1 MWQWLL
7 WAACCLAVGA
17 ELVQEFEVAEG
28 VPAGSLV
35 GVIGRD
41 TGTQPPYLIVPA
53 PGSAVDSDLSIDQA
67 SGQVRTS
74 VVLDRELRSEYSFV
88 AIPPSGD
95 NVRVTIRVLD
105 VNDNAP
111 EFPVDSMSLEFPEN
125 TPRDVK
131 RTLSP
136 ARDRDLGEFSTQH
149 YRIASGNV
157 DGAFRLASHRERDDV
172 LYLDLQISGALD
184 REATPFYSLQVEAFD
199 GGRPPLRGTM
209 TVNITILDVNDNPP
223 AFNQSRYVGRVPENA
238 SVGTAVLRVLATDAD
253 AGDNGRVRY
262 AINRRQSDRDGL
274 FAIDAESGLVSVSKP
289 LDFEAKD
296 THELVVVARD
306 CGDQPLEATAFVSV
320 LLTDVNDNQPSI
332 NLIFLSDDASPKV
345 SEDARPGEL
354 VARVSVNDPDSK
366 AEYANVNVSLSGGEG
381 HFGLAT
387 QDNIIYLVM
396 VAQPLDRETRARYGM
411 LLTATD
417 QGSPPLNASRS
428 FELAVTDTNDNA
440 PEFDQD
446 TYHASVLEVA
456 DPGTSVLQLTASDRD
471 EGRNS
476 LLRYSIQH
484 TPETYSQWF
493 HVDPRTGL
501 VTTRTPIDCETSPVP
516 RVTVLATDS
525 GEPPL
530 SASATLLVTISDVND
545 NEPIFD
551 QSFYN
556 ITVAEDEPVGKCVL
570 RVSATD
576 PDCGVNAMVNFTLGG
591 GASSDFRQHFA
602 VHPSTGELCLTA
614 SLDREQR
621 SSYEIPIA
629 ATDRGGLSTM
639 AMVKVYV
646 RDVNDNR
653 PIFYPRE
660 YNVSLREQDTLA
672 ATTPVAVVV
681 ASDADSGP
689 FGTVSYHIVSGND
702 LGIFRVDPT
711 SGELLV
717 VGRLGRSQP
726 LHELRLAAQDGGGL
740 RSLLDARV
748 YVSVLGRGQRPPLF
762 QRPRY
767 AFQVREDAAP
777 STVIGTVAAAAAGAA
792 RTPAAGGGQPK
803 VRYSIYSGDPEG
815 YFSIDTHLGSIRV
828 ERPLDHEAHPFLLLN
843 VQATAGTQPPA
854 YGHTQVNVTIWDV
867 NDNAPRFE
875 SAVLK
880 LSLPENVAVGTA
892 TYVAQAHDA
901 DAGRN
906 GAVRYTL
913 LEAPPGLFEL
923 GSRSGRLALLRPL
936 DYETQ
941 PRLHLVLGAADG
953 GTPAQSASMTL
964 LIEVQDVNDNPP
976 VFDRPAYSVN
986 VLESLPVN
994 SHFLQVSAT
1003 DRDTG
1008 NNARLTF
1015 RLTASSEFGI
1025 FPNSGLLYL
1034 REPLDRESCDLHWL
1048 SVVVVDNGSPA
1059 MSATASVE
1067 VHVLDANDN
1076 APEFS
1081 ASALELIVP
1090 ENVPAGHLVGR
1101 LQARDQDTGSNAV
1114 LRYSLLHANSSS
1126 FKIDPATGDV
1136 HSLATLDREAQASY
1150 ELLVQAQDQGTPT
1163 LSSTARLRIL
1173 VSDENDNAPIFVE
1186 PLDRM
1191 LSVREHQPAGSELV
1205 QVRAVDADEGPNGQ
1219 VVYEIV
1225 PGSGQQRDGRMAF
1238 AVDAHTGRLTTR
1250 LVLDRESQ
1258 EEFSLVLVAHDGGQP
1273 PREARLALLV
1283 RVLGLHQPPGVAAG
1297 GSTRRMHVREGAAAG
1312 TVLGSLAPHPAGA
1325 TFCLLG
1331 EPLVFDVG
1339 QHSGDVFTVGEVDF
1353 EMASEHQLQVRLD
1366 DAGTTTLIHVQI
1378 QVEDLNDCTP
1388 TFPEDPVHLSIA
1400 EDIPQGTVVWTF
1412 AAQDLDSGDNG
1423 KLVYQLDEEWPS
1435 VGTFEVEPST
1445 GKLMVRTPLDRES
1458 QASFVLVV
1466 RAQDQPS
1473 SGAPLAARVTCYVSV
1488 EDVNDHSPTFTSAAE
1503 ASIAPD
1509 APIGAILQQLIAI
1522 DLDAEENGHV
1532 SYHIASGNDAGYF
1545 SLDHDTGLLT
1555 VAQPLAEL
1563 PEHLTLNITASDNG
1577 SPRRSAHQELHV
1589 RLSEAPQRPPRFD
1602 QPHYAA
1608 NMSEDAPVG
1617 TTVLTVHASG
1627 GGNLSYSLP
1636 AGGGLFGVDTHTG
1649 VVHTLALLDREAQ
1662 AQHEFVVFVTDGQ
1675 NQADSCLVLVWLLD
1689 ANDQSPEF
1697 DDSCRGLS
1705 VPENGPPEVHAMV
1718 AWDRDEGPNAR
1729 LLYSIAA
1736 GNVGDKF
1743 RLEPRT
1749 GRLLTSTPLDRE
1761 SVSEYRLTVLATD
1774 QGSPARTGS
1783 CTLVV
1788 TVVDEND
1795 EPPRFEQAVYSASV
1809 AEDAAPNTTVLAV
1822 RAHDP
1827 DLGLG
1832 GRVSYSLANETAAL
1846 FRIDSDT
1853 GVLTTT
1859 GLFDR
1864 EKRASYTFEVLASD
1878 NGRYQAHWAHARV
1891 QVTVVDVND
1900 NSPRFLEFPYVAHIS
1915 PHAPLGSQVALV
1927 QAHDGDDGPNADV
1940 FYTTPSGGKLHL
1952 DMDTGLVTVAASLVA
1967 DSGRLLHLDLV
1978 ARDRGRPSRM
1988 ASGVLEVWVGHVAG
2002 PRLEFSNASYV
2013 AKLPEGAATGSTVL
2027 QVHASASSQPGLAVS
2042 YSLGPDQDHGPFVI
2056 HPTSGTVRVRDSQQ
2070 LDYEERPEL
2079 ELPLWA
2085 HAETPSGSML
2095 RGYARLL
2102 VQLLD
2107 QNDNSPR
2114 FSQERY
2120 VASVWEGRSR
2130 GTFVAQV
2137 SALDSDQGSR
2147 LVYHIAGG
2155 NVDQAFV
2162 LEPPLSGRVRTNTVL
2177 DREIRDTYLLTLVAT
2192 DDGQPPRTGS
2202 CTLHITVIDANDNQ
2216 PVFPPDTVISIRED
2230 ARVGST
2236 VTTITANDVDTHP
2249 VLRYSLA
2256 EPRGA
2261 FVVDHFSG
2269 RLLLAEALDY
2279 EQQREYQLR
2288 LHVSDTAHVAETL
2301 VTIRVLDTNDH
2312 APRFLQPSYSVLISE
2327 SAALGSSVVTVSA
2340 TDLDSGDNAH
2350 IHYSLTGFSDGFY
2363 IDKQTGTVYTNR
2375 SLEWDLTEPVVQLLV
2390 RATDNGHP
2398 AKSSVIPLRIHLADI
2413 NQSAPKFLETV
2424 YRASIPENTL
2434 PGSTLL
2440 RVSASDQDGRVEY
2453 RLLDTA
2459 SGRFVL
2465 SRGSLVLA
2473 RPLEP
2478 RTRYALRVL
2487 ATDLGRPPRNATAQL
2502 LINVEGRGPPA
2513 FAQARYEASVSEAAP
2528 VGHTLLHLG
2537 PSVPGLRYAISSGN
2551 RLGCFQIDAAGD
2563 LVVAAMLDYDVVAEQ
2578 RLVVR
2583 ATDSNGRAALTS
2595 VLVRLQDENDNAP
2608 RFPLAEYVASV
2619 EEGAPVGSPLLVAR
2633 AIDGDRGPFGKLNY
2647 SLIEGAQ
2654 LVRVD
2659 GSTGALTS
2667 ATVFDYEAQPHFQ
2680 LTVRATDAGG
2690 RWATA
2695 RVHVHVLSR
2704 DEFVP
2709 VFDQEEYRFAVP
2721 LGAPIGHVVGR
2732 VHATDRDRGPDGR
2745 VLYQIRGGSIHFRV
2759 NASSGTLS
2767 VRAPWPGGSRLQVVA
2782 SSGRRGSLVATTGV
2796 TLEEAPAAPA
2806 AASASRGLPA
2816 WALALLLLALTAVA
2830 GLAAAVALLR
2840 GRLQTKRPAEP
2851 SLDTSFDTVDLRR
2864 DPFPAF
2870 YERPDDAAVAMH
2882 TSEVSEQSS
2891 GRGSAEDEDEEIRM
2905 INEGLRPQGDSG
2917 SDMSVRN
2924 THEYLARLGI
2934 DPAAPIDSWA
2944 KAPSAP
2950 ADDED
2955 LSSLLYAKLDEPT
2968 ESLGEPSMTGSLSSI
2983 VHSEEELAGSYN
2995 WDYLL
3000 DWGPQYQP
3008 LAHVFAEIARLKDD
3022 VRAGGAPPRSPVGGA
3037 VDDSYAAAL
3046 SPSFSPALLPLASRS
3061 PSPLPCLRRTPPD

>member
-7 WAACCLAVGA
+7 WAACCLVAGA
-17 ELVQEFEVAEG
+17 ELIQEFEVAEG

-35 GVIGRD
+35 GIIGRD

-88 AIPPSGD
+88 AIPSSGD
-95 NVRVTIRVLD
+95 NVRVNIHVLD

-111 EFPVDSMSLEFPEN
+111 EFPVDSMALEFPEN

-149 YRIASGNV
+149 YRIASGNA

-199 GGRPPLRGTM
+199 GGRPPLRGMM

-238 SVGTAVLRVLATDAD
+238 SMGTAVLRVLATDAD
-253 AGDNGRVRY
+253 AGDNGRVHY

-306 CGDQPLEATAFVSV
+306 CGEQPLEATAFVSV

-366 AEYANVNVSLSGGEG
+366 AEYANVNVSLSGGDG

-476 LLRYSIQH
+476 LLRYSILH
-484 TPETYSQWF
+484 TPDTYSQWF

-516 RVTVLATDS
+516 RVTVLATDG

-570 RVSATD
+570 RVSASD

-602 VHPSTGELCLTA
+602 VHPSTGELCLIA
-614 SLDREQR
+614 SLDRELR

-660 YNVSLREQDTLA
+660 YNVSLREQDALA
-672 ATTPVAVVV
+672 TPIAVVV
-681 ASDADSGP
+681 ASDADSGA
-689 FGTVSYHIVSGND
+689 FGSVSYHIVSGND
-702 LGIFRVDPT
+702 MGIFRVDPT

-717 VGRLGRSQP
+717 VGRLTRSQP

-740 RSLLDARV
+740 QSLLNARV
-748 YVSVLGRGQRPPLF
+748 YVSVLGRGQQPPLF

-777 STVIGTVAAAAAGAA
+777 STVIGTVAAAT
-792 RTPAAGGGQPK
+792 RTPGGQQPR

-815 YFSIDTHLGSIRV
+815 YFSIDAHLGSIRV

-867 NDNAPRFE
+867 NDNAPHFE

-923 GSRSGRLALLRPL
+923 GPRSGRLALLRSL

-941 PRLHLVLGAADG
+941 PRLRLVLGAADG

-964 LIEVQDVNDNPP
+964 LVEVQDVNDNAP
-976 VFDRPAYSVN
+976 VFDQPAYSVS
-986 VLESLPVN
+986 VLESLPAN

-1008 NNARLTF
+1008 NNARLSF
-1015 RLTASSEFGI
+1015 RLTASGEFGI
-1025 FPNSGLLYL
+1025 FPNSGLLYI
-1034 REPLDRESCDLHWL
+1034 REPLDREACDLHWL

-1081 ASALELIVP
+1081 ATSLELAVP
-1090 ENVPAGHLVGR
+1090 ENLPAGHLVGQ
-1101 LQARDQDTGSNAV
+1101 LQARDQDAGSNAV
-1114 LRYSLLHANSSS
+1114 LRYSLLHSNGSS
-1126 FKIDPATGDV
+1126 FKVDPVTGDV
-1136 HSLATLDREAQASY
+1136 HSLATLDREVQASY
-1150 ELLVQAQDQGTPT
+1150 ELLVRVQDQGTPT
-1163 LSSTARLRIL
+1163 LSSTARLRIS
-1173 VSDENDNAPIFVE
+1173 VVDENDNAPVFVE
-1186 PLDRM
+1186 PLDR
-1191 LSVREHQPAGSELV
+1191 LLNVREHQPVGSELV

-1219 VVYEIV
+1219 VIYEIV

-1238 AVDAHTGRLTTR
+1238 SVDAHTGRLITR

-1258 EEFSLVLVAHDGGQP
+1258 EEFSLVVVARDRGHP

-1283 RVLGLHQPPGVAAG
+1283 RVLGLHHLPGSATPG
-1297 GSTRRMHVREGAAAG
+1297 GSMRRLRVREGAAAG

-1353 EMASEHQLQVRLD
+1353 ETASEHQLQVRLD

-1378 QVEDLNDCTP
+1378 QVEDVNDCAP
-1388 TFPEDPVHLSIA
+1388 TFPEDPVHLSVP
-1400 EDIPQGTVVWTF
+1400 EDIPQGTVVWTL
-1412 AAQDLDSGDNG
+1412 AAQDLDSADNG
-1423 KLVYQLDEEWPS
+1423 KLVYHLDEEWPS
-1435 VGTFEVEPST
+1435 VGAFDVEPST
-1445 GKLMVRTPLDRES
+1445 GKVVVRTHLDRES
-1458 QASFVLVV
+1458 QASFVLIV

-1473 SGAPLAARVTCYVSV
+1473 SSAPLTARVTCFISI
-1488 EDVNDHSPTFTSAAE
+1488 EDVNDHSPTFASAAE
-1503 ASIAPD
+1503 VSIAPD
-1509 APIGAILQQLIAI
+1509 APVGAVLQQLIAI
-1522 DLDAEENGHV
+1522 DLDAGENGHV
-1532 SYHIASGNDAGYF
+1532 FYHVAGGNDAGYF
-1545 SLDHDTGLLT
+1545 SLDRNTGLLT
-1555 VAQPLAEL
+1555 VARPLAVL
-1563 PEHLTLNITASDNG
+1563 PESLVLNITASDNG

-1589 RLSEAPQRPPRFD
+1589 HRSEAPQRPPRFD
-1602 QPHYAA
+1602 ESHYAA
-1608 NMSEDAPVG
+1608 NVSEDAPVG
-1617 TTVLTVHASG
+1617 TTVLVVRASG
-1627 GGNLSYSLP
+1627 GRNLSYSLP
-1636 AGGGLFGVDTHTG
+1636 TGGGHFGVDAHTG
-1649 VVHTLALLDREAQ
+1649 VVHTLALLDREVQ
-1662 AQHEFVVFVTDGQ
+1662 VQHEFVMFVTDDQ
-1675 NQADSCLVLVWLLD
+1675 NQVDSCLVLVRLLD
-1689 ANDQSPEF
+1689 VNDQSPEF
-1697 DDSCRGLS
+1697 DDSCRGLA
-1705 VPENGPPEVHAMV
+1705 VPENGPPELHTLV

-1729 LLYSIAA
+1729 ILYSITA

-1743 RLEPRT
+1743 QLEAHT
-1749 GRLLTSTPLDRE
+1749 GRLLASAPLDRE
-1761 SVSEYRLTVLATD
+1761 AVSEYRLTVVATD
-1774 QGSPARTGS
+1774 QGSPTRTGS

-1788 TVVDEND
+1788 TVLDEND

-1827 DLGLG
+1827 DLGPG

-1864 EKRASYTFEVLASD
+1864 EKCAGYSFEVRASDS
-1878 NGRYQAHWAHARV
+1878 GRYQAHWAHARV

-1900 NSPRFLEFPYVAHIS
+1900 NSPRFLEFPYVAHVS

-1952 DMDTGLVTVAASLVA
+1952 DTDTGLVTVAASLVA
-1967 DSGRLLHLDLV
+1967 DNGRLLRLDLV

-1988 ASGVLEVWVGHVAG
+1988 ASGVLEVWVGPVAG
-2002 PRLEFSNASYV
+2002 LRLDFSNASYV
-2013 AKLPEGAATGSTVL
+2013 ARLPEGAAAGSTVL
-2027 QVHASASSQPGLAVS
+2027 HVQASAMSQPGLAVT
-2042 YSLGPDQDHGPFVI
+2042 YSLGPDQDQGPFVI
-2056 HPTSGTVRVRDSQQ
+2056 HRTSGTVSVRDSKQ

-2085 HAETPSGSML
+2085 HAETPSGAML
-2095 RGYARLL
+2095 HGYARLL

-2120 VASVWEGRSR
+2120 VASVWEGCSR

-2137 SALDSDQGSR
+2137 SALDADRGSG

-2162 LEPPLSGRVRTNTVL
+2162 LEPPLSGHVRTNTVL
-2177 DREIRDTYLLTLVAT
+2177 DREIRDTYMLTLVAT

-2216 PVFPPDTVISIRED
+2216 PVFPPDSVVSIRED

-2256 EPRGA
+2256 EPRGT

-2269 RLLLAEALDY
+2269 RLLLAEPLDY

-2288 LHVSDTAHVAETL
+2288 LHVSDTTHVAETL

-2312 APRFLQPSYSVLISE
+2312 APRFLQPFYNVPISE

-2340 TDLDSGDNAH
+2340 TDLDSGDNAN
-2350 IHYSLTGFSDGFY
+2350 IHYSFAGFSDGFY
-2363 IDKQTGTVYTNR
+2363 IDKQTGTVYTNG
-2375 SLEWDLTEPVVQLLV
+2375 SLDLSRPVMQLLV

-2398 AKSSVIPLRIHLADI
+2398 TRSSVVPLRMHLADI
-2413 NQSAPKFLETV
+2413 NHSAPKFLETV
-2424 YRASIPENTL
+2424 YRASVPENTL

-2465 SRGSLVLA
+2465 SHGSLVLA
-2473 RPLEP
+2473 RALEP
-2478 RTRYALRVL
+2478 RARYALRVL

-2502 LINVEGRGPPA
+2502 LINVEGRGPPT
-2513 FAQARYEASVSEAAP
+2513 FTQARYEVSISEGAP
-2528 VGHTLLHLG
+2528 LGHTVLHLG
-2537 PSVPGLRYAISSGN
+2537 PLTPGLRYAITSGN
-2551 RLGCFQIDAAGD
+2551 RLGCFQVDACGD
-2563 LVVAAMLDYDVVAEQ
+2563 LVVAAKLDYDVLPEQ

-2583 ATDSNGRAALTS
+2583 ASDSSGWAALTS
-2595 VLVRLQDENDNAP
+2595 VLVHLQDENDHAP
-2608 RFPLAEYVASV
+2608 QFPLAEYVASV
-2619 EEGAPVGSPLLVAR
+2619 EEGAPMGSPLLVAR
-2633 AIDGDRGPFGKLNY
+2633 AVDGDRGPFGKLNY
-2647 SLIEGAQ
+2647 SLVEGTQ
-2654 LVRVD
+2654 LVGMD
-2659 GSTGALTS
+2659 SSTGALTS
-2667 ATVFDYEAQPHFQ
+2667 AVVFDYEAQSHYQ
-2680 LTVRATDAGG
+2680 LTVRATDSGG

-2695 RVHVHVLSR
+2695 RIHVHVLSR
-2704 DEFVP
+2704 DEFIP

-2721 LGAPIGHVVGR
+2721 LGAPVGFVIGH

-2745 VLYQIRGGSIHFRV
+2745 VLYQIRGGSAHFRV

-2767 VRAPWPGGSRLQVVA
+2767 VRAPWSGGTRLEVVA
-2782 SSGRRGSLVATTGV
+2782 SSGRRGSLMASTGV

-2806 AASASRGLPA
+2806 AASASHGLPA

-2830 GLAAAVALLR
+2830 GLAAAVVLLR
-2840 GRLQTKRPAEP
+2840 GRLQTKRTAEP
-2851 SLDTSFDTVDLRR
+2851 NLDTSFDTVDLRR

-2870 YERPDDAAVAMH
+2870 YERPDDAAGAMH

-2955 LSSLLYAKLDEPT
+2955 LSSLLYAKLDEPA

-3061 PSPLPCLRRTPPD
+3061 PSPLPCLRRTQPDS

>member
-7 WAACCLAVGA
+7 WAACCLVVGA
-17 ELVQEFEVAEG
+17 ELIQEFEVAEG

-95 NVRVTIRVLD
+95 NVRVTIHVLD

-149 YRIASGNV
+149 YRIASGNA

-199 GGRPPLRGTM
+199 GGRPPLRGMM

-238 SVGTAVLRVLATDAD
+238 SVGTAVLRVLASDAD
-253 AGDNGRVRY
+253 AGDNGQVRY

-476 LLRYSIQH
+476 LLHYSIQH
-484 TPETYSQWF
+484 TPDTYSQWF

-570 RVSATD
+570 KVSASD

-602 VHPSTGELCLTA
+602 VHPSTGELCLIA

-672 ATTPVAVVV
+672 TPIAVVV
-681 ASDADSGP
+681 ASDADSGS
-689 FGTVSYHIVSGND
+689 FGSVSYHIVSGND
-702 LGIFRVDPT
+702 MGIFRVDPT

-740 RSLLDARV
+740 QSLLNARV
-748 YVSVLGRGQRPPLF
+748 YVSVLGRGQQPPLF

-777 STVIGTVAAAAAGAA
+777 RTVIGTVAAAAAASA
-792 RTPAAGGGQPK
+792 TTRKPGGQQLR

-815 YFSIDTHLGSIRV
+815 YFSIDAHLGSIRV

-913 LEAPPGLFEL
+913 LEAPPGLFEV
-923 GSRSGRLALLRPL
+923 GPRSGRLALLRPL

-941 PRLHLVLGAADG
+941 PRMRLVLGAADG

-964 LIEVQDVNDNPP
+964 LVEVQDVNDNAP
-976 VFDRPAYSVN
+976 VFDRPAYSVS
-986 VLESLPVN
+986 VLESLPAN

-1008 NNARLTF
+1008 NNARLSF
-1015 RLTASSEFGI
+1015 RLTASGEFGI
-1025 FPNSGLLYL
+1025 FPNSGLLYI
-1034 REPLDRESCDLHWL
+1034 REPLDREVCDLHWL

-1076 APEFS
+1076 APEFIATS
-1081 ASALELIVP
+1081 LELAVP
-1090 ENVPAGHLVGR
+1090 ENLPAGHLVGQ
-1101 LQARDQDTGSNAV
+1101 LQARDQDAGSNAV
-1114 LRYSLLHANSSS
+1114 LRYSLLHANGSS

-1136 HSLATLDREAQASY
+1136 HSLATLDREVQASY
-1150 ELLVQAQDQGTPT
+1150 EVLVQVQDQGTPA

-1173 VSDENDNAPIFVE
+1173 VVDENDNAPVFVE
-1186 PLDRM
+1186 PLDRL

-1238 AVDAHTGRLTTR
+1238 AIDAHTGRLTTR

-1258 EEFSLVLVAHDGGQP
+1258 EEFSLVVMARDRGHP

-1283 RVLGLHQPPGVAAG
+1283 RVLGLHHPPGVATPG
-1297 GSTRRMHVREGAAAG
+1297 GSMRRLHVREGAAAG

-1339 QHSGDVFTVGEVDF
+1339 QNSGDVFTVGEVDF
-1353 EMASEHQLQVRLD
+1353 ETASEHQLQVRLD
-1366 DAGTTTLIHVQI
+1366 DAGTTTLIHVKI
-1378 QVEDLNDCTP
+1378 QVEDVNDCAP
-1388 TFPEDPVHLSIA
+1388 TFPEDPVHLSVA
-1400 EDIPQGTVVWTF
+1400 EDIPQGTVVWTL
-1412 AAQDLDSGDNG
+1412 AAQDLDSADNG

-1435 VGTFEVEPST
+1435 VGAFDVEPST
-1445 GKLMVRTPLDRES
+1445 GKVVVRTHLDRES

-1473 SGAPLAARVTCYVSV
+1473 SSAPLTARVTCFISV
-1488 EDVNDHSPTFTSAAE
+1488 EDVNDHSPTFASAAE
-1503 ASIAPD
+1503 VSIAPD
-1509 APIGAILQQLIAI
+1509 TPVGAVLQQLIAI
-1522 DLDAEENGHV
+1522 DLDAGENGHV

-1545 SLDHDTGLLT
+1545 SLDRNTGLLT
-1555 VAQPLAEL
+1555 VARPLVEL
-1563 PEHLTLNITASDNG
+1563 PGRLVLNITASDNG

-1589 RLSEAPQRPPRFD
+1589 HRSEAPQRPPRFD
-1602 QPHYAA
+1602 ESHYAA
-1608 NMSEDAPVG
+1608 NVSEDAPVG
-1617 TTVLTVHASG
+1617 TTVLVVRASG
-1627 GGNLSYSLP
+1627 GRNLSYSLP
-1636 AGGGLFGVDTHTG
+1636 AGGGHFGVDAHTG
-1649 VVHTLALLDREAQ
+1649 VVRTLALLDREAQ
-1662 AQHEFVVFVTDGQ
+1662 AQHEFVVFVSDAQ
-1675 NQADSCLVLVWLLD
+1675 NQVDSCLVLVRLLD
-1689 ANDQSPEF
+1689 VNDQSPEF
-1697 DDSCRGLS
+1697 DDSCRGLA
-1705 VPENGPPEVHAMV
+1705 VPENGPPELHTLV
-1718 AWDRDEGPNAR
+1718 AWDRDEGPNSR
-1729 LLYSIAA
+1729 LLYSITA

-1743 RLEPRT
+1743 RLEAHT
-1749 GRLLTSTPLDRE
+1749 GRLLTSAPLDRE
-1761 SVSEYRLTVLATD
+1761 SVSEYRLTVVAAD

-1827 DLGLG
+1827 DLGPG

-1864 EKRASYTFEVLASD
+1864 EKCAGYSFEVRASDS
-1878 NGRYQAHWAHARV
+1878 GRYQAHWAHARV

-1900 NSPRFLEFPYVAHIS
+1900 NSPRFLEFPYMAHVS

-1940 FYTTPSGGKLHL
+1940 FYTTPNGGKLHL
-1952 DMDTGLVTVAASLVA
+1952 DTDTGLVTVAASLVA
-1967 DSGRLLHLDLV
+1967 DSGRLLRLDLV

-1988 ASGVLEVWVGHVAG
+1988 ASGVLEVWVGPVAG
-2002 PRLEFSNASYV
+2002 LRLDFSNATYV
-2013 AKLPEGAATGSTVL
+2013 ARLPEGAATGSAVL
-2027 QVHASASSQPGLAVS
+2027 QTQASAKSQPGLAVT
-2042 YSLGPDQDHGPFVI
+2042 YSLGPDQDRGPFII
-2056 HPTSGTVRVRDSQQ
+2056 HPTSGTVSVRDSQQ

-2085 HAETPSGSML
+2085 HAETPSGAML
-2095 RGYARLL
+2095 HGYARLL

-2137 SALDSDQGSR
+2137 SALDADQGSG

-2162 LEPPLSGRVRTNTVL
+2162 LEPPLSGHVRTNTVL

-2216 PVFPPDTVISIRED
+2216 PVFPPDSVVSIRED

-2256 EPRGA
+2256 EPRGT

-2312 APRFLQPSYSVLISE
+2312 APRFLQPFYNVPISE
-2327 SAALGSSVVTVSA
+2327 AAALGSSVVTVSA
-2340 TDLDSGDNAH
+2340 TDLDSGDNAK
-2350 IHYSLTGFSDGFY
+2350 IHYSFTGFSDGFY
-2363 IDKQTGTVYTNR
+2363 IDRQTGTVYTNQ
-2375 SLEWDLTEPVVQLLV
+2375 SLEWDLSRPVMQLLV

-2398 AKSSVIPLRIHLADI
+2398 AQSSVVPLRMHLADI
-2413 NQSAPKFLETV
+2413 NHSAPKFLETV

-2465 SRGSLVLA
+2465 SHGSLVLA
-2473 RPLEP
+2473 RALEP
-2478 RTRYALRVL
+2478 RARYALRVL

-2502 LINVEGRGPPA
+2502 LINVEGRGPLA
-2513 FAQARYEASVSEAAP
+2513 FTQARYEVSISEGAP
-2528 VGHTLLHLG
+2528 LGHTLLHLG
-2537 PSVPGLRYAISSGN
+2537 PLMPGLRYTITSGN
-2551 RLGCFQIDAAGD
+2551 RLGCFQVDAAGD
-2563 LVVAAMLDYDVVAEQ
+2563 LVVVAKLDYDVLPEQ
-2578 RLVVR
+2578 RLVVC
-2583 ATDSNGRAALTS
+2583 ATDNSGWAALTS
-2595 VLVRLQDENDNAP
+2595 VLVHLQDENDNAP

-2619 EEGAPVGSPLLVAR
+2619 EEGAPMGSPLLVAR
-2633 AIDGDRGPFGKLNY
+2633 AIDGDRGPFGRLNY
-2647 SLIEGAQ
+2647 SLVEGTQ
-2654 LVRVD
+2654 LVD
-2659 GSTGALTS
+2659 MDSSTGALTS
-2667 ATVFDYEAQPHFQ
+2667 AVVFDYEAQPHFQ
-2680 LTVRATDAGG
+2680 LTVRATDSGG

-2704 DEFVP
+2704 DEFMP

-2721 LGAPIGHVVGR
+2721 LGAPIGFVVGR

-2745 VLYQIRGGSIHFRV
+2745 VLYQIRGGSAHFRV

-2767 VRAPWPGGSRLQVVA
+2767 VRAQWSGGARLEVVA
-2782 SSGRRGSLVATTGV
+2782 SSGRRGSLVASTGV
-2796 TLEEAPAAPA
+2796 TFEEAPAAPA
-2806 AASASRGLPA
+2806 AASASHGLPA
-2816 WALALLLLALTAVA
+2816 WALALLLLALMAVA
-2830 GLAAAVALLR
+2830 GLAAAVVLLR
-2840 GRLQTKRPAEP
+2840 GRLQTKRTAEP
-2851 SLDTSFDTVDLRR
+2851 NLDTSFDTVDLRR

-2870 YERPDDAAVAMH
+2870 YERPDDAAGAMH

-2955 LSSLLYAKLDEPT
+2955 LSSLLYAKLDEPA

-3022 VRAGGAPPRSPVGGA
+3022 VRVGGAPPRSPVGGA

-3061 PSPLPCLRRTPPD
+3061 PSPLPCLRRTQPDS

>member
-7 WAACCLAVGA
+7 WAACCLAVSA

-111 EFPVDSMSLEFPEN
+111 MFPVDSMSLEFPEN

-184 REATPFYSLQVEAFD
+184 REVTPSYSLQVEAYD

-262 AINRRQSDRDGL
+262 SINRRQSDRDGL
-274 FAIDAESGLVSVSKP
+274 FTIDAESGLVSVSKP

-366 AEYANVNVSLSGGEG
+366 AEYANVNVSLSGGDG

-417 QGSPPLNASRS
+417 QGSPPLNASRA

-476 LLRYSIQH
+476 MLRYSIQH
-484 TPETYSQWF
+484 TPDTYSQWF

-570 RVSATD
+570 RVSASD

-591 GASSDFRQHFA
+591 GPSNDFRQHFA
-602 VHPSTGELCLTA
+602 VHPSSGELCLTA
-614 SLDREQR
+614 SLDREHR

-672 ATTPVAVVV
+672 ATPVAVVV
-681 ASDADSGP
+681 ASDADSGL

-702 LGIFRVDPT
+702 LGLFRVDPT

-740 RSLLDARV
+740 QSLLEARV
-748 YVSVLGRGQRPPLF
+748 YVSVLGRGQQPPLF

-777 STVIGTVAAAAAGAA
+777 STVIGTVAAAAA
-792 RTPAAGGGQPK
+792 RTPGGQPHI
-803 VRYSIYSGDPEG
+803 RYSIYSGDPEG
-815 YFSIDTHLGSIRV
+815 YFSIDAHLGSIRV

-843 VQATAGTQPPA
+843 VQATSGTQPPA

-892 TYVAQAHDA
+892 TYVAQAQDA

-923 GSRSGRLALLRPL
+923 GPRSGRLALLRPL
-936 DYETQ
+936 DYEAQ
-941 PRLHLVLGAADG
+941 PRVRLVLGAADG

-964 LIEVQDVNDNPP
+964 LIEVQDVNDNAPI
-976 VFDRPAYSVN
+976 FDRPAYSVS
-986 VLESLPVN
+986 VLESLPAN

-1015 RLTASSEFGI
+1015 RLSTSNEFGI

-1034 REPLDRESCDLHWL
+1034 REPLDREASDLHRL
-1048 SVVVVDNGSPA
+1048 TVVVVDNGSPA
-1059 MSATASVE
+1059 MSATASIE

-1076 APEFS
+1076 APEFN
-1081 ASALELIVP
+1081 AGALELTVP
-1090 ENVPAGHLVGR
+1090 ENVPAGHLVGT
-1101 LQARDQDTGSNAV
+1101 LQAHDQDTGSNAA
-1114 LRYSLLHANSSS
+1114 LRYSLLQANSS
-1126 FKIDPATGDV
+1126 FKVDPVTGDV
-1136 HSLATLDREAQASY
+1136 HSLAPLDREAQASY
-1150 ELLVQAQDQGTPT
+1150 ELMVRVEDQGTPA
-1163 LSSTARLRIL
+1163 LSSTARLRVL
-1173 VSDENDNAPIFVE
+1173 VADENDNAPVFVE
-1186 PLDRM
+1186 PLDRV
-1191 LSVREHQPAGSELV
+1191 LSVREHQPAGSELQ

-1225 PGSGQQRDGRMAF
+1225 PGSGQLRDGRMAF
-1238 AVDAHTGRLTTR
+1238 AIDAHMGRLTTR
-1250 LVLDRESQ
+1250 VVLDRESQ
-1258 EEFSLVLVAHDGGQP
+1258 EEFSLVLLARDGGRPQ
-1273 PREARLALLV
+1273 REARLALLV
-1283 RVLGLHQPPGVAAG
+1283 RVLGLHQPPGVATG
-1297 GSTRRMHVREGAAAG
+1297 GSTRRLRVREGTAPG
-1312 TVLGSLAPHPAGA
+1312 TVLGSLAPYPAGA
-1325 TFCLLG
+1325 TFRLLG
-1331 EPLVFDVG
+1331 EPAVFDIG
-1339 QHSGDVFTVGEVDF
+1339 QHSGDVYTVGEVDF
-1353 EMASEHQLQVRLD
+1353 EVASEHQLQVRLD
-1366 DAGTTTLIHVQI
+1366 DAGITSLINVQI
-1378 QVEDLNDCTP
+1378 QVEDVNDCAP
-1388 TFPEDPVHLSIA
+1388 TFPEDPMHLSIA
-1400 EDIPQGTVVWTF
+1400 EDTAQGSMVWTF

-1423 KLVYQLDEEWPS
+1423 KLVYRLEEEWPS
-1435 VGTFEVEPST
+1435 VGAFEVEPSS
-1445 GKLMVRTPLDRES
+1445 GQLVVRAPLDREA

-1466 RAQDQPS
+1466 SAQDQPAT
-1473 SGAPLAARVTCYVSV
+1473 GNPLVARVTCFVTV
-1488 EDVNDHSPTFTSAAE
+1488 EDVNDHSPTFASAAE
-1503 ASIAPD
+1503 ASVAPD
-1509 APIGAILQQLIAI
+1509 APIGAILLQLIAV
-1522 DLDAEENGHV
+1522 DLDAGENGHV
-1532 SYHIASGNDAGYF
+1532 SYHMASGNEAGYF
-1545 SLDHDTGLLT
+1545 SLNHGTGLLT
-1555 VAQPLAEL
+1555 VVRSLAEL
-1563 PEHLTLNITASDNG
+1563 PERLTLNVTASDNG
-1577 SPRRSAHQELHV
+1577 TPRRSTHQELRV
-1589 RLSEAPQRPPRFD
+1589 RLSEAPRRPPRFD
-1602 QPHYAA
+1602 QSHYSA
-1608 NMSEDAPVG
+1608 NISEDASVG
-1617 TTVLTVHASG
+1617 TAVLTVRASG

-1636 AGGGLFGVDTHTG
+1636 AGGGHFGVDVSTG
-1649 VVHTLALLDREAQ
+1649 VVRTLAPLDREAQ
-1662 AQHEFVVFVTDGQ
+1662 AQHEFVVFVSDGH
-1675 NQADSCLVLVWLLD
+1675 NQADSCLVLVRLLD
-1689 ANDQSPEF
+1689 VNDQSPEF
-1697 DDSCRGLS
+1697 DDSCRGLA
-1705 VPENGPPEVHAMV
+1705 VPENGPPDVHTLV
-1718 AWDRDEGPNAR
+1718 AWDRDEGLNAR
-1729 LLYSIAA
+1729 LLYSIAE

-1749 GRLLTSTPLDRE
+1749 GRLTSAPLDRE
-1761 SVSEYRLTVLATD
+1761 SVSEYRLSVHATD

-1783 CTLVV
+1783 CTLLV
-1788 TVVDEND
+1788 TVLDEND
-1795 EPPRFEQAVYSASV
+1795 EAPRFEQAVYSASV

-1827 DLGLG
+1827 DLGPG

-1864 EKRASYTFEVLASD
+1864 EKRASYAFEVRASD
-1878 NGRYQAHWAHARV
+1878 SGRYQAHWAHARV

-1900 NSPRFLEFPYVAHIS
+1900 NCPRFLEFPYVAHVS

-1952 DMDTGLVTVAASLVA
+1952 DADTGLVTVAASLVA
-1967 DSGRLLHLDLV
+1967 DSGRLLRLDLV
-1978 ARDRGRPSRM
+1978 AHDRGRPSRM
-1988 ASGVLEVWVGHVAG
+1988 ASGVLEVWVGPVAG
-2002 PRLEFSNASYV
+2002 PHLEFSNASYV
-2013 AKLPEGAATGSTVL
+2013 AQLPEGASTGSMVL
-2027 QVHASASSQPGLAVS
+2027 QVRASASSQPGLAVT
-2042 YSLGPDQDHGPFVI
+2042 YSLGPDQDQGPFTI

-2079 ELPLWA
+2079 ELPLRA
-2085 HAETPSGSML
+2085 RAETPSGVVL
-2095 RGYARLL
+2095 HGYARLL

-2107 QNDNSPR
+2107 ENDNSPR

-2137 SALDSDQGSR
+2137 SALDADRGSR

-2162 LEPPLSGRVRTNTVL
+2162 LEPPLSGQVRTNTVL

-2202 CTLHITVIDANDNQ
+2202 CTLRITVIDANDNQ
-2216 PVFPPDTVISIRED
+2216 PVFPPDSVVSIREN

-2256 EPRGA
+2256 EPGGT

-2269 RLLLAEALDY
+2269 RLLLADRLDY
-2279 EQQREYQLR
+2279 EQQREYRLR

-2301 VTIRVLDTNDH
+2301 VTVRVLDTNDH
-2312 APRFLQPSYSVLISE
+2312 APRFLQPSYNVLVSE
-2327 SAALGSSVVTVSA
+2327 SATVGSSVVTVSA
-2340 TDLDSGDNAH
+2340 TDLDSGDNGR
-2350 IHYSLTGFSDGFY
+2350 IHYSLSGFSDGFY
-2363 IDKQTGTVYTNR
+2363 IDKQSGTVYTNR
-2375 SLEWDLTEPVVQLLV
+2375 SLEWDPTQSVVQLLV
-2390 RATDNGHP
+2390 RATDSGHP

-2424 YRASIPENTL
+2424 YRASVPEDTL

-2440 RVSASDQDGRVEY
+2440 RVSASDLDGRVEY
-2453 RLLDTA
+2453 RLLDTGG
-2459 SGRFVL
+2459 GRFAL

-2478 RTRYALRVL
+2478 RARYALRVV
-2487 ATDLGRPPRNATAQL
+2487 ATDRGRPPRNATAQL
-2502 LINVEGRGPPA
+2502 LVNVEGRGPPT
-2513 FAQARYEASVSEAAP
+2513 FTQRHYEAVVSEAAP
-2528 VGHTLLHLG
+2528 LGHTLLRLG
-2537 PSVPGLRYAISSGN
+2537 PSSPGLRYTISSGN
-2551 RLGCFQIDAAGD
+2551 RLGCFRLDVAGD
-2563 LVVAAMLDYDVVAEQ
+2563 LVVASALDYDAVPEM

-2583 ATDSNGRAALTS
+2583 ATDSRRAALAS

-2608 RFPLAEYVASV
+2608 RFPLPEYVASV
-2619 EEGAPVGSPLLVAR
+2619 EEGAPVGSALLVAR
-2633 AIDGDRGPFGKLNY
+2633 AVDADRGPFGRLNY
-2647 SLIEGAQ
+2647 TLVEGTQ
-2654 LVRVD
+2654 LAVVD
-2659 GSTGALTS
+2659 TATGGLTS

-2680 LTVRATDAGG
+2680 LTIRATDAGG

-2704 DEFVP
+2704 DEFAP
-2709 VFDQEEYRFAVP
+2709 VFEQEEYRFAVP
-2721 LGAPIGHVVGR
+2721 LGAPVGHLVGR
-2732 VHATDRDRGPDGR
+2732 VHAHDRDRGPDGR
-2745 VLYQIRGGSIHFRV
+2745 VLYQIRGGSAHFRV

-2767 VRAPWPGGSRLQVVA
+2767 VRTPWPGGSGNRLELVA
-2782 SSGRRGSLVATTGV
+2782 SSGRRGSLLATAGV
-2796 TLEEAPAAPA
+2796 SLEEAPATPA

-2816 WALALLLLALTAVA
+2816 WALALLLLALAAVA
-2830 GLAAAVALLR
+2830 VLAAAVALLR
-2840 GRLQTKRPAEP
+2840 GRLQSKRPAEP

-2870 YERPDDAAVAMH
+2870 YERPDDAAGAMH

-2917 SDMSVRN
+2917 SDLSVRN

-2955 LSSLLYAKLDEPT
+2955 LSSLLYAKLDEPA

-3061 PSPLPCLRRTPPD
+3061 PSPLPCLRRTPPDS

>member
-7 WAACCLAVGA
+7 WAACCLVVGA
-17 ELVQEFEVAEG
+17 ELIQEFEVAEG

-95 NVRVTIRVLD
+95 NVRVNIHVLD

-149 YRIASGNV
+149 YRIASGNA

-199 GGRPPLRGTM
+199 GGRPPLRGMM

-484 TPETYSQWF
+484 TPDTYSQWF

-556 ITVAEDEPVGKCVL
+556 ITVAEDEPIGKCVL
-570 RVSATD
+570 RVSASD

-602 VHPSTGELCLTA
+602 VHPSTGELCLIA

-672 ATTPVAVVV
+672 TPIAVVV
-681 ASDADSGP
+681 ASDADSGA
-689 FGTVSYHIVSGND
+689 FGSVSYHIVSGND
-702 LGIFRVDPT
+702 MGIFRVDPS

-717 VGRLGRSQP
+717 VGRLTRSQP

-740 RSLLDARV
+740 QSLLNARV
-748 YVSVLGRGQRPPLF
+748 YVSVLGRGQQPPLF

-777 STVIGTVAAAAAGAA
+777 STVIGTVAAAATAA
-792 RTPAAGGGQPK
+792 TRTPGGQQPR

-815 YFSIDTHLGSIRV
+815 YFSIDAHLGSIRV

-923 GSRSGRLALLRPL
+923 GPRSGRLALLRPL

-941 PRLHLVLGAADG
+941 PRLRLVLGAADG

-964 LIEVQDVNDNPP
+964 LVEVQDVNDNAP
-976 VFDRPAYSVN
+976 VFDRPAYSVS
-986 VLESLPVN
+986 VLESLPAN

-1008 NNARLTF
+1008 NNARLSF
-1015 RLTASSEFGI
+1015 RLTASGEFGI
-1025 FPNSGLLYL
+1025 FPNSGLLYI
-1034 REPLDRESCDLHWL
+1034 REPLDREACDLHWL

-1081 ASALELIVP
+1081 ATSLELAVP
-1090 ENVPAGHLVGR
+1090 ENLPAGHLVGQ
-1101 LQARDQDTGSNAV
+1101 LQARDQDAGSNAV
-1114 LRYSLLHANSSS
+1114 LRYSLLHANGSS

-1136 HSLATLDREAQASY
+1136 HSLATLDREVQASY
-1150 ELLVQAQDQGTPT
+1150 ELLVQVQDQGTPA

-1173 VSDENDNAPIFVE
+1173 VVDENDNAPVFVE

-1238 AVDAHTGRLTTR
+1238 SVDAHTGRLTTR

-1258 EEFSLVLVAHDGGQP
+1258 EEFSLVVVARDRGHP

-1283 RVLGLHQPPGVAAG
+1283 RVLGLHHPPGVATPG
-1297 GSTRRMHVREGAAAG
+1297 GSMRRLHVREGAAAG

-1353 EMASEHQLQVRLD
+1353 ETASEHQLQVRLD

-1378 QVEDLNDCTP
+1378 QVEDVNDCAP
-1388 TFPEDPVHLSIA
+1388 TFPEDPVHLSVA
-1400 EDIPQGTVVWTF
+1400 EDIPQGTVVWTL
-1412 AAQDLDSGDNG
+1412 AAQDLDSADNG

-1435 VGTFEVEPST
+1435 VGAFDVEPST
-1445 GKLMVRTPLDRES
+1445 GKVVVRTHLDRES

-1473 SGAPLAARVTCYVSV
+1473 SSAPLTARVTCFITV
-1488 EDVNDHSPTFTSAAE
+1488 EDVNDHVPTFASAAE
-1503 ASIAPD
+1503 VSIAPD
-1509 APIGAILQQLIAI
+1509 APVGAVLQQLIAI
-1522 DLDAEENGHV
+1522 DLDAGENGHV
-1532 SYHIASGNDAGYF
+1532 FYHIAGGNDAGYF
-1545 SLDHDTGLLT
+1545 TLDRNTGLLT
-1555 VAQPLAEL
+1555 VARPLAEL
-1563 PEHLTLNITASDNG
+1563 PESLILNITASDNG
-1577 SPRRSAHQELHV
+1577 SPRHSAHQELHV
-1589 RLSEAPQRPPRFD
+1589 HRSEAPQRPPRFD
-1602 QPHYAA
+1602 ESHYAA
-1608 NMSEDAPVG
+1608 NVSEDAPVG
-1617 TTVLTVHASG
+1617 TTVLVEGEICHTAFPLVG
-1627 GGNLSYSLP
+1627 GH
-1636 AGGGLFGVDTHTG
+1636 FGVDAHTG

-1662 AQHEFVVFVTDGQ
+1662 VQHEFVVFVTDAQ
-1675 NQADSCLVLVWLLD
+1675 NQVDSCLVLVRLLD
-1689 ANDQSPEF
+1689 VNDQSPEF
-1697 DDSCRGLS
+1697 DDSCRGLA
-1705 VPENGPPEVHAMV
+1705 VPENGPPELHTLV
-1718 AWDRDEGPNAR
+1718 AWDRDEGANAR
-1729 LLYSIAA
+1729 LLYSITA

-1743 RLEPRT
+1743 RLEAHT
-1749 GRLLTSTPLDRE
+1749 GRLLTSAPLDRE
-1761 SVSEYRLTVLATD
+1761 SVSEYRLTVVATD

-1827 DLGLG
+1827 DLGPG

-1864 EKRASYTFEVLASD
+1864 EKCAGYSFEVRASDS
-1878 NGRYQAHWAHARV
+1878 GRYQAHWAHARV

-1900 NSPRFLEFPYVAHIS
+1900 NSPRFLEFPYVAHVS

-1952 DMDTGLVTVAASLVA
+1952 DTDTGLVTVAASLVA
-1967 DSGRLLHLDLV
+1967 DSGRLLRLDLV

-1988 ASGVLEVWVGHVAG
+1988 ASGVLEVWVGPVAG
-2002 PRLEFSNASYV
+2002 LRLDFSNASYV
-2013 AKLPEGAATGSTVL
+2013 ARLPEGAAAGSVVL
-2027 QVHASASSQPGLAVS
+2027 QVQASAKSQPGLAVT
-2042 YSLGPDQDHGPFVI
+2042 YSLGPDQDQGPFVI
-2056 HPTSGTVRVRDSQQ
+2056 HPTSGTVSVRDSQQ

-2085 HAETPSGSML
+2085 HAETPSGAML
-2095 RGYARLL
+2095 HGYARLL

-2137 SALDSDQGSR
+2137 SALDADRGSG

-2162 LEPPLSGRVRTNTVL
+2162 LEPPLSGHVRTNTVL

-2216 PVFPPDTVISIRED
+2216 PVFPPDSVVSIRED

-2256 EPRGA
+2256 EPRGT

-2312 APRFLQPSYSVLISE
+2312 APRFLQPFYNVPISE

-2340 TDLDSGDNAH
+2340 TDLDSGDNAN
-2350 IHYSLTGFSDGFY
+2350 IHYSFAGFSDGFY

-2375 SLEWDLTEPVVQLLV
+2375 SLEWDLSRPVMQLLV

-2398 AKSSVIPLRIHLADI
+2398 AQSSVIPLRMHLADI
-2413 NQSAPKFLETV
+2413 NHSAPKFLETV
-2424 YRASIPENTL
+2424 YRTSVPENTL

-2465 SRGSLVLA
+2465 SHGSLVLA
-2473 RPLEP
+2473 RALEP
-2478 RTRYALRVL
+2478 RARYALRVL

-2513 FAQARYEASVSEAAP
+2513 FTQARYEVSISEGAP
-2528 VGHTLLHLG
+2528 LGHTLLHLG
-2537 PSVPGLRYAISSGN
+2537 PLTSGLRYAITSGN
-2551 RLGCFQIDAAGD
+2551 RLGCFQVDAAGD
-2563 LVVAAMLDYDVVAEQ
+2563 LVVAAKLDYDVLPEQ
-2578 RLVVR
+2578 RLVVC
-2583 ATDSNGRAALTS
+2583 ATDNSGWAALTS
-2595 VLVRLQDENDNAP
+2595 VLVHLQDENDNAP
-2608 RFPLAEYVASV
+2608 QFPLAEYVASV
-2619 EEGAPVGSPLLVAR
+2619 EEGAPMGSPLLVAR
-2633 AIDGDRGPFGKLNY
+2633 AVDGDRGPFGRLNY
-2647 SLIEGAQ
+2647 SLVEGTQ
-2654 LVRVD
+2654 LVGMD
-2659 GSTGALTS
+2659 SSTGALTS
-2667 ATVFDYEAQPHFQ
+2667 AVVFDYEAQPHYQ
-2680 LTVRATDAGG
+2680 LTVRATDSGG

-2704 DEFVP
+2704 DEFMP

-2721 LGAPIGHVVGR
+2721 LGAPVGFVVGR

-2745 VLYQIRGGSIHFRV
+2745 VLYQIRGGSAHFRV

-2767 VRAPWPGGSRLQVVA
+2767 VRAPWSGGTRLEVVA
-2782 SSGRRGSLVATTGV
+2782 SSGRRGSLVASTGV

-2806 AASASRGLPA
+2806 AASASHGLPA

-2830 GLAAAVALLR
+2830 GLAAAVVLLR
-2840 GRLQTKRPAEP
+2840 GRLQTKRTAEP
-2851 SLDTSFDTVDLRR
+2851 NLDTSFDTVDLRR

-2870 YERPDDAAVAMH
+2870 YERPDDAAGAMH

-2955 LSSLLYAKLDEPT
+2955 LSSLLYAKLDEPA

-3000 DWGPQYQP
+3000 DWG
-3008 LAHVFAEIARLKDD
+3008 ATV
-3022 VRAGGAPPRSPVGGA
+3022 
-3037 VDDSYAAAL
+3037 
-3046 SPSFSPALLPLASRS
+3046 PATGTCFR
-3061 PSPLPCLRRTPPD
+3061 